1 MTFAPEGGGEQMCM
15 AEWEKGGQCFVAV
28 VALLGWSH
36 YAEGMGR
43 ARINILFVK
52 F

>member
-1 MTFAPEGGGEQMCM
+1 MNFAPEVGGEQMWM
-15 AEWEKGGQCFVAV
+15 GEGGQCFVAV

-43 ARINILFVK
+43 ARINIPFVK

>member
-1 MTFAPEGGGEQMCM
+1 MNFAPEGGGEQMWM
-15 AEWEKGGQCFVAV
+15 GEGGGQCFVAV